1 MENSTNL
8 IDKLMANRAKLMMA
22 RFDKELKEIIESD
35 LQAFK
40 SQQIQQLGNRSRIRK
55 AA

>member
-1 MENSTNL
+1 MEN
-8 IDKLMANRAKLMMA
+8 IDKVFEKLMLNRTKLMMT

-40 SQQIQQLGNRSRIRK
+40 SQTQQLGNLSRNK
-55 AA
+55 KVA

>member
-1 MENSTNL
+1 MEN
-8 IDKLMANRAKLMMA
+8 IDKVFEKLMLNRTKLMMT

-40 SQQIQQLGNRSRIRK
+40 SHNHIGNRSHNKRV
-55 AA
+55 A